1 MINSLLSTS
10 AIHNT
15 FLTVGIVN
23 KSCCSLSLFLI
34 TPSVL
39 QLSKCCEVV
48 DRLAIN
54 FAIAAF
60 PKPAPGS
67 LVSSENLTKLG
78 TRMAVGTR
86 LQTNEMAGWF

>member
-1 MINSLLSTS
+1 MTR
-10 AIHNT
+10 
-15 FLTVGIVN
+15 FLPLEQLIKAAV
-23 KSCCSLSLFLI
+23 LFLK
-34 TPSVL
+34 VQ
-39 QLSKCCEVV
+39 QLSKCREVV

-67 LVSSENLTKLG
+67 LISSENLAELG

-86 LQTNEMAGWF
+86 LQTKKKWLAGWFRIRQWKLSKE